1 MTKAT
6 LVGDVEVGWDSIL
19 NEELL
24 KPVFQKDG
32 SLSIIPQLYLHT
44 CSGSIIQEGSL
55 AKSKMISTKTLK
67 RSCNGRMTRRSSRL
81 VVLPLLTSEQGCVFG
96 KEAWSWSAHAHVSL
110 VPSLKSQS
118 TKSRF
123 ITCQGL
129 ILVLDP

>member
-32 SLSIIPQLYLHT
+32 SPSIIPQLYLHT
-44 CSGSIIQEGSL
+44 CSASIIQEALL

-67 RSCNGRMTRRSSRL
+67 RSC
-81 VVLPLLTSEQGCVFG
+81 
-96 KEAWSWSAHAHVSL
+96 
-110 VPSLKSQS
+110 
-118 TKSRF
+118 
-123 ITCQGL
+123 GL
-129 ILVLDP
+129 GA